1 MTTTTATMTVA
12 EYFASNE
19 FRAALTKSNDWAEL
33 LKSAIRASA
42 QQSHQYRQA
51 LANACKYVHL
61 YQRDNAERRFNAM
74 MSLGD
79 ARLNIVVAF
88 ARDIHDVDEW
98 NTDQLELSTAKKVV
112 DALLRV
118 LTHSARWIKTTTV
131 AAALDDDLQACG
143 RMAAK
148 LELLATR
155 FNDERLRL
163 TSNLRA
169 VRQHAAMTDDTV
181 LMQRIDEVV
190 ALKMAIV
197 RRLDSDVTND
207 FAALCKQLVIGL
219 CTLNLWSLRPG
230 LGKWRVK
237 TEFDRNL
244 SCQVVASDRPGFI
257 DVIGTQKSL
266 YVYGIVHSESI
277 LGKIFLDL
285 HNHREFG
292 DGVCLDDY
300 DVSTADMIVYLGL
313 RIPSWLLA
321 AGEHA

>member
-1 MTTTTATMTVA
+1 MTVA

-33 LKSAIRASA
+33 LKSTIRASA
-42 QQSHQYRQA
+42 QQSHQYRQE
-51 LANACKYVHL
+51 LANACKHVHL
-61 YQRDNAERRFNAM
+61 YQRDNAERRFNAV
-74 MSLGD
+74 MSLGN

-88 ARDIHDVDEW
+88 ARDVRDVDEW

-118 LTHSARWIKTTTV
+118 LAHSARWVKTTAV

-143 RMAAK
+143 RMSAK

-169 VRQHAAMTDDTV
+169 VRQHAAMTDDDV

-197 RRLDSDVTND
+197 RRLNTDVTND

-230 LGKWRVK
+230 LGKWRVR

-244 SCQVVASDRPGFI
+244 CCQVAASDRPGI
-257 DVIGTQKSL
+257 VDVIGTQKGL

-277 LGKIFLDL
+277 LGKIYRDL

-292 DGVCLDDY
+292 EGVCLDDY
-300 DVSTADMIVYLGL
+300 DVSTADMIAYIGL
-313 RIPSWLLA
+313 RIPAWLLT
-321 AGEHA
+321 AGEHAWLVR